1 MRFLDGVMTGVVFM
15 FAIFGSVHILTKE
28 LEPGRIPAIMAL
40 CILWS
45 MIVIW
50 KENRT

>member
-1 MRFLDGVMTGVVFM
+1 MRFLDGVMTGAVFM
-15 FAIFGSVHILTKE
+15 FVIFGIVNILTKE
-28 LEPGRIPAIMAL
+28 LEPWRIPATMAL